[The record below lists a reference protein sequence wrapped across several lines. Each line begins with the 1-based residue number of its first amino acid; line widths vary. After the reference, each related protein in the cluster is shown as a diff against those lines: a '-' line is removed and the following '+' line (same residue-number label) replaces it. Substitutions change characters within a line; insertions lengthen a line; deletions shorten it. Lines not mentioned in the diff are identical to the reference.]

1 MKAASMFFKILNCV
15 AAIVTLT
22 LFFFSFVSVVTPD
35 GAFTLTGFQLAFGSE
50 QTLNGEQISLWKSAW
65 YMFAF
70 ILSALSL
77 LFSALSFKIR
87 GARYASLVASLA
99 TAINLT
105 VLFCAGSVTQFVDT
119 RPLETVTSVSK
130 ELFFLPAL
138 LVAVGAFVLSVISLL
153 VSDYAEVLESNGAKL
168 PILRRILNFFKD
180 YKSEITKI
188 VWPSRKTVIRNTV
201 VVLIMCAVVGIYIW
215 LLDLGLAKLLG
226 LILGIEGM

>member
-1 MKAASMFFKILNCV
+1 M
-15 AAIVTLT
+15 VT
-22 LFFFSFVSVVTPD
+22 
-35 GAFTLTGFQLAFGSE
+35 
-50 QTLNGEQISLWKSAW
+50 
-65 YMFAF
+65 
-70 ILSALSL
+70 
-77 LFSALSFKIR
+77 
-87 GARYASLVASLA
+87 SLA

-105 VLFCAGSVTQFVDT
+105 VLFCAGSVTRFVDI
-119 RPLETVTSVSK
+119 RPLETVTSVSR

-138 LVAVGAFVLSVISLL
+138 LVAVGAFVLSVVSLL
-153 VSDYAEVLESNGAKL
+153 VSDYAEVLDSNGAKL

-201 VVLIMCAVVGIYIW
+201 VVLVMCAVVGVYIW

>member
-22 LFFFSFVSVVTPD
+22 LFFFSFVSVVTSD

-70 ILSALSL
+70 ILSSLSL

-87 GARYASLVASLA
+87 GARYASLVTSLA

-105 VLFCAGSVTQFVDT
+105 VLFCAGSVTRFVDT
-119 RPLETVTSVSK
+119 RPLETVTSVSR

-138 LVAVGAFVLSVISLL
+138 LVAV
-153 VSDYAEVLESNGAKL
+153 
-168 PILRRILNFFKD
+168 
-180 YKSEITKI
+180 
-188 VWPSRKTVIRNTV
+188 TVTV
-201 VVLIMCAVVGIYIW
+201 DCPAVVGVPAIMPSLISVNPEGKPLALHVM
-215 LLDLGLAKLLG
+215 LLPVASSVAV
-226 LILGIEGM
+226 